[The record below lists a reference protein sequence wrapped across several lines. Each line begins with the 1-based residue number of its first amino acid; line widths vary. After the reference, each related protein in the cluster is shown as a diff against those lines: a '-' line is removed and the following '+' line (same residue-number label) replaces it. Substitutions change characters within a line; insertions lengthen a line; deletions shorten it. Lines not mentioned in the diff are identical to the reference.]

1 MDRLQLHGEGG
12 MSRRKVSGTIVRV
25 TANGY
30 GHTWV
35 YQFPPSLW
43 RTAVKR
49 IMEDMR
55 RGSLPDEAAGGLL
68 EMIAEGVND
77 D

>member
-1 MDRLQLHGEGG
+1 
-12 MSRRKVSGTIVRV
+12 MSRRKLSGSIVRV
-25 TANGY
+25 TARGA
-30 GHTWV
+30 GHTWI

-43 RTAVKR
+43 RDAVKR

>member
-1 MDRLQLHGEGG
+1 
-12 MSRRKVSGTIVRV
+12 MSRRKLSGSIVRV
-25 TANGY
+25 TASGD
-30 GHTWV
+30 GHTWI

-43 RTAVKR
+43 RAAVKR
-49 IMEDMR
+49 VMEDMR
-55 RGSLPDEAAGGLL
+55 AGSLPDKAAGGLL

>member
-1 MDRLQLHGEGG
+1 
-12 MSRRKVSGTIVRV
+12 MSRWKVPGAIVRV
-25 TANGY
+25 TARGH

-43 RTAVKR
+43 RAAVKR
-49 IMEDMR
+49 IMDDMR
-55 RGSLPDEAAGGLL
+55 AGALPDEAAGGLL